1 MRFITHYYAFSQLI
15 ATGTP
20 RTFRNLFLR
29 KRPMNKILFALIAT
43 ASTLSIAHAEGAYV
57 GAGVIGSRHTF
68 DVPGAISSD
77 SKSGNKLSG
86 KVFGGYDLDKTW
98 SIEGGYADLGS
109 SSYSYSDAAGAMG
122 HLDASSHSFYGAAKG
137 TIPLNE
143 QFGLFGKLGVARN
156 HVSVNGTGAA
166 TSLTQIDDKTDL
178 YAAVGGQYNLNKKVA
193 LTVEYERFGKNN
205 DLGNKASAISAGARY
220 NF

>member
-1 MRFITHYYAFSQLI
+1 
-15 ATGTP
+15 
-20 RTFRNLFLR
+20 
-29 KRPMNKILFALIAT
+29 MNKILIALIAT

-68 DVPGAISSD
+68 DVPGANSTD
-77 SKSGNKLSG
+77 SNSGNKLSG
-86 KVFGGYDLDKTW
+86 KIFGGYNLDKTW
-98 SIEGGYADLGS
+98 SLEGGYADFGN
-109 SSYSYSDAAGAMG
+109 SSYSYTNPSGANG

-137 TIPLNE
+137 TVPLNE

-156 HVSVNGTGAA
+156 HASVSGTGAA
-166 TSLTQIDDKTDL
+166 ASLTQTNDKTDL
-178 YAAVGGQYNLNKKVA
+178 YAAVGGEYNLNKNVA
-193 LTVEYERFGKNN
+193 LTLEYERFGKNN